1 MITSTAYGGKGM
13 VLDKKELNQILSD
26 QNLYEKDGVKISE
39 NNIDS
44 FELISVLSQ
53 IEESMGIEIDIE
65 KLNISRDMKS
75 LDTLYGFISENS
87 KKQNNNNK
95 NYYLI

>member
-75 LDTLYGFISENS
+75 LDTLYGFISKNS
-87 KKQNNNNK
+87 KI
-95 NYYLI
+95 L